1 MLVEAAIGD
10 AFGGLFEW
18 GLEQE
23 EIAPHLDKPN
33 FLEYKEYQP
42 GLIPPGNYTD
52 DTQMMIGVAET
63 LLSGP
68 GSKLLNIRSK
78 LSFANKFVECFKR
91 DQRRGYTTA
100 FLNLLLNSE
109 NGKELLSKIGGK
121 SNRSGAAMRAAP
133 IGYIKILKEVIE
145 MAYVQASVTHDSVE
159 GVESS
164 LVVALMSHYFIY
176 DCGPLKNVD
185 EWLSELS
192 LGHKQYNDVGLIT
205 TPILEPWD
213 GSKVDALA
221 IPCVR
226 AARTAIFN
234 NKTLSG
240 ILKESVSY
248 SGDTDTVACIALSI
262 ASNCKEFV
270 NDLPENLYSGLENK
284 TYGRDYLIDLDN
296 KLKAAAAAGKL

>member
-18 GLEQE
+18 GCEKE

-63 LLSGP
+63 VLS
-68 GSKLLNIRSK
+68 KNWDRLIM
-78 LSFANKFVECFKR
+78 AETFVQCFHR
-91 DQRRGYTTA
+91 DKRRGYTSA
-100 FLNLLLNSE
+100 FLNLLLNSSG
-109 NGKELLSKIGGK
+109 GKELLSKIGGS

-133 IGYIKILKEVIE
+133 IGFIKTINDLKKASDI
-145 MAYVQASVTHDSVE
+145 QASITHDSIE
-159 GVESS
+159 GQESS
-164 LVVALMSHYFIY
+164 LIVGLMAHYLIY
-176 DCGPLKNVD
+176 ELGPLKD
-185 EWLSELS
+185 IDKWLLS
-192 LGHKQYNDVGLIT
+192 NT
-205 TPILEPWD
+205 TPQTAILEPWD

-262 ASNCKEFV
+262 ASNCKEIV